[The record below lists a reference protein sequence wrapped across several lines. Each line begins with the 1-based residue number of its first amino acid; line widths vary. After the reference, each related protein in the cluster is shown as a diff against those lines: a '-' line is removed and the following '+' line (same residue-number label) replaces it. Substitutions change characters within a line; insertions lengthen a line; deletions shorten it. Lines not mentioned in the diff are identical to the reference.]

1 MKRLKKEKNIMDNVL
16 ITWGMLI
23 SYLQESRMINNRDL
37 QLKPVYIR
45 K

>member
-1 MKRLKKEKNIMDNVL
+1 MKRLKMGNNIMDNVL

-23 SYLQESRMINNRDL
+23 SYLQNAKLITNRDL